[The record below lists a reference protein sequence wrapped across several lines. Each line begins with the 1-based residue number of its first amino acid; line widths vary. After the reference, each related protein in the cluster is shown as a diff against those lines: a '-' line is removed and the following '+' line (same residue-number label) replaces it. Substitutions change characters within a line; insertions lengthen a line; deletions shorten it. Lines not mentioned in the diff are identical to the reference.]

1 VDSPGRKKSR
11 NERKAKEKHMAVWE
25 VARLTVAPGDEEK
38 FESIVRAHLPI
49 FKADEGSH
57 NVKLL
62 RAVDK
67 EGVFLLCILWES
79 IEYHHDVF
87 MKTEEFATF
96 SGAVR
101 PFFTAP
107 PETLHATAVIDG
119 I

>member
-1 VDSPGRKKSR
+1 VSSPGREKE
-11 NERKAKEKHMAVWE
+11 NERKAEERHMAVWE

-49 FKADEGSH
+49 FKADEGSQD
-57 NVKLL
+57 VKLL

-79 IEYHHDVF
+79 VEYHLDVF
-87 MKTEEFATF
+87 MRTEEFVTF

-101 PFFTAP
+101 PFFAAP
-107 PETLHATAVIDG
+107 PEMLHVTAAIDG